1 MPSKGQKKGG
11 LAKDTSP
18 EEDVRPSGMVLKL
31 ILLKIELLRKVDL
44 FRYLP
49 RSLLLD
55 FAEHSRDIM
64 LQNNEILFEEGSVG
78 SKMYV
83 ILSGKILIFKGA
95 KNVATL
101 NQGDYFGEMALIDSK
116 ERSASAKALGNVL
129 VMEIDESLFYKNI
142 ASDSKPLLEMVRTF
156 SGRVRND
163 LDLIARDVTKL
174 GSFTH
179 DMRNCLVP
187 LGIAEALLH
196 EMTLALEGTMKD
208 HKKRKGWEKVR
219 KCFDTVLS
227 VRNNLLTL
235 IGQSMAYATKTK
247 VEYVKA
253 EMDILPLI
261 KETGDEMSYHKNLKG
276 KQLLIQS
283 QKNVKKAMFNYLDI
297 KRVLQN
303 LLINAG
309 YVTEEDG
316 KIEIKVENLEEV
328 LEISVTD
335 YGCGIPEEVQPLLF
349 KENFTT
355 KPDGNGF
362 GLLSCREIIEEY
374 HQGKIWFESSI
385 GVGTTFHFTIPYTSG
400 N

>member
-1 MPSKGQKKGG
+1 MPSKVKKGG
-11 LAKDTSP
+11 LAKGASL
-18 EEDVRPSGMVLKL
+18 EEGVRPSGMVLKL
-31 ILLKIELLRKVDL
+31 LMLKMELLRTVDL

-49 RSLLLD
+49 QSLLLD

-64 LQNNEILFEEGSVG
+64 LQNNEILFEEGIAG

-83 ILSGKILIFKGA
+83 ILSGKILIFKGM

-101 NQGDYFGEMALIDSK
+101 NQGDYFGEMSLIDSK

-142 ASDSKPLLEMVRTF
+142 ASDPKPLLEMVRTF

-163 LDLIARDVTKL
+163 LDLIAKDVTKL

-187 LGIAEALLH
+187 LGIAEALLN
-196 EMTLALEGTMKD
+196 EMVQALEGTMKD
-208 HKKRKGWEKVR
+208 HQKRKGWNKVR

-235 IGQSMAYATKTK
+235 IGQSMACATKTK

-253 EMDILPLI
+253 ETSILPLI

-276 KQLLIQS
+276 KRLLIKS
-283 QKNVKKAMFNYLDI
+283 QKNVKKAIFNYLDI

-316 KIEIKVENLEEV
+316 KIEIKVENLEEA
-328 LEISVTD
+328 LQISITD

-355 KPDGNGF
+355 KSDGNGF
-362 GLLSCREIIEEY
+362 GLLSSREIIEEY
-374 HQGKIWFESSI
+374 HQGKIWFESAEGI
-385 GVGTTFHFTIPYTSG
+385 GTTFHFTIPYTSG